1 MIRERSDIMVG
12 LRFLEV
18 TALVA
23 GYLEWGLMERKER
36 TGGRTLN
43 GVRMG

>member
-1 MIRERSDIMVG
+1 MVG

-23 GYLEWGLMERKER
+23 GQLEWGLMERKER
-36 TGGRTLN
+36 RTGVRTLN